1 MPHTPALRKANW
13 VNYKIYQNAAQ
24 LGSSAEETTLK
35 EVYNLKEEAEYNWWS
50 LKSISSK
57 NNLWC

>member
-1 MPHTPALRKANW
+1 MLQTSIYILMPHTPALRKANW

-35 EVYNLKEEAEYNWWS
+35 EVYNLKEE
-50 LKSISSK
+50 KTTGRV
-57 NNLWC
+57 